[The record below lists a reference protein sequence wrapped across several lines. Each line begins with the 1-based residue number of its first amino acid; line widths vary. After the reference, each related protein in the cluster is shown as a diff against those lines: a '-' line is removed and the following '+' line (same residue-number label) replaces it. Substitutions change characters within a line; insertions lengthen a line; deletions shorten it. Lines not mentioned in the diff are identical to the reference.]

1 MTRSPAD
8 SGAERRRGPSRQ
20 SRVGSLNAYEVPE
33 EGQLADASDTPY
45 ALRREDLIAALLGAT
60 MVVGLYLDGWNHI
73 NLQGGRLGSF
83 FTPWHALLY
92 AGFTAAAAWVIT
104 RNPHLYLR
112 GRRVKPEFH
121 RVAGIPLRYPFA
133 IVGIAVAFVG
143 VAGDLV
149 WHTVFGEEVGVAR
162 VIAPFHLMLFAGGA
176 SLVAAAFR
184 SGWHAPRHYPAVIS
198 FSEVLPPLLALTLL
212 TALGTFMFQWLS
224 AFMDWRP
231 SLGID
236 DAAGAPAGV
245 RGTQEMALVAR
256 VVVTNMLLLG
266 PILLALRRW
275 RLPFWSVTFVFTTV
289 AVAMTALTNFEL
301 WVSIPAS
308 AVGGLVADALIAAVR
323 PSPSNPVA
331 YRVIAG
337 TVPLAIWLPYF
348 LGLRIANGVVW
359 PLDLWL
365 GAVGLSTLTGIV
377 LSFLAV
383 PPTIPGGLWVEN
395 EDATRVP

>member
-1 MTRSPAD
+1 MTRVRDGGTPPP
-8 SGAERRRGPSRQ
+8 RRG
-20 SRVGSLNAYEVPE
+20 YEVPD
-33 EGQLADASDTPY
+33 EGHLADASDTPV
-45 ALRREDLIAALLGAT
+45 ALRREDLIAALLGAA
-60 MVVGLYLDGWNHI
+60 MVIGLYLDGWNHI
-73 NLQGGRLGSF
+73 NLQNGRLGSF

-92 AGFTAAAAWVIT
+92 AGFTAAAAWVVT

-112 GRRVKPEFH
+112 GRRAKPEFH
-121 RVAGIPLRYPFA
+121 RVLGIPLRYPFA
-133 IVGIAVAFVG
+133 VVGIAVAFVG

-162 VIAPFHLMLFAGGA
+162 VIAPFHLMLFTGGA

-184 SGWHAPRHYPAVIS
+184 SAWHAPRHYPAAIS
-198 FSEVLPPLLALTLL
+198 FGDVFPALLALTLL

-236 DAAGAPAGV
+236 DVPRAPAGV

-256 VVVTNMLLLG
+256 VVVTNMLLVG

-275 RLPFWSVTFVFTTV
+275 RLPFGSVTFAFVSV

-301 WVSIPAS
+301 WIAVPAS
-308 AVGGLVADALIAAVR
+308 AIGGLAGDSLIATLR
-323 PSPSNPVA
+323 PSPANPVA
-331 YRVIAG
+331 YRVIAAV
-337 TVPLAIWLPYF
+337 VPLAMWLAYF
-348 LGLRIANGVVW
+348 LGLRLANGVAW

-365 GAVGLSTLTGIV
+365 GAVGLSVVAGLV
-377 LSFLAV
+377 LSFLSV
-383 PPTIPGGLWVEN
+383 PPAIPGGAWVE
-395 EDATRVP
+395 DDDVARVP